1 MEKTRKTRKIRRKR
15 NERKSGIMRLLFTF
29 TISALIVISAFS
41 GCKSQ
46 PPPTP
51 AKSVKPQGQISTPVQ
66 PEVTQ
71 AQAQETEQAEGYVY
85 QPRDRRDPFVPLIAT
100 KKSQKKAALKVGT
113 LESYDI
119 SEFAL
124 LAIAQKSEKYFAL
137 LVTPDNRSF
146 TVHKGTVIGISK
158 GRVEEISKNK
168 VVIVEY
174 SKDYK
179 GDIHPKQITLELL
192 KER

>member
-1 MEKTRKTRKIRRKR
+1 
-15 NERKSGIMRLLFTF
+15 MRFL
-29 TISALIVISAFS
+29 TIFSILALIVISAFS
-41 GCKSQ
+41 GCKGQ
-46 PPPTP
+46 PPTP
-51 AKSVKPQGQISTPVQ
+51 PAKAVKPQGQTSPA
-66 PEVTQ
+66 VTQ
-71 AQAQETEQAEGYVY
+71 AQTVETAQAEGYVY

-100 KKSQKKAALKVGT
+100 TKKSQKRAAGKVST

-119 SEFAL
+119 SEFTLLAVAQKGEKSFAL
-124 LAIAQKSEKYFAL
+124 LA
-137 LVTPDNRSF
+137 TPDNRSF
-146 TVHKGTVIGISK
+146 TVHIGTAIGYNK

-179 GDIHPKQITLELL
+179 GDIHPKQITLELS

>member
-1 MEKTRKTRKIRRKR
+1 
-15 NERKSGIMRLLFTF
+15 MRLLTIF
-29 TISALIVISAFS
+29 TILALIVISVFS

-46 PPPTP
+46 PPPPP
-51 AKSVKPQGQISTPVQ
+51 AKAVIPQGQGPA
-66 PEVTQ
+66 VTQ
-71 AQAQETEQAEGYVY
+71 AQTVETAQAEGYVY
-85 QPRDRRDPFVPLIAT
+85 QPRDRKDPFVPLIAT
-100 KKSQKKAALKVGT
+100 TKKSQKRAAGKVST

-119 SEFAL
+119 SEFTLLAVAQKGDKSFAL
-124 LAIAQKSEKYFAL
+124 LA
-137 LVTPDNRSF
+137 TPDNRSF
-146 TVHKGTVIGISK
+146 TVHKGTAIGFNK

-179 GDIHPKQITLELL
+179 GDIHPKQITLELS

>member
-1 MEKTRKTRKIRRKR
+1 
-15 NERKSGIMRLLFTF
+15 MRLR
-29 TISALIVISAFS
+29 TIITILALIVISAFS

-46 PPPTP
+46 PPPPP
-51 AKSVKPQGQISTPVQ
+51 AKAVKPQEQASPAVQ
-66 PEVTQ
+66 PEATQ
-71 AQAQETEQAEGYVY
+71 AQAVETAQAEGYVY

-100 KKSQKKAALKVGT
+100 TKKSQRKGSAGRTGT

-124 LAIAQKSEKYFAL
+124 LAVAQKGDKSFAL
-137 LVTPDNRSF
+137 LATPDNRSF
-146 TVHKGTVIGISK
+146 TVHKGTVIGFNK
-158 GRVEEISKNK
+158 GMVEEISKNK

-179 GDIHPKQITLELL
+179 GDIHPKQITLELS

>member
-1 MEKTRKTRKIRRKR
+1 
-15 NERKSGIMRLLFTF
+15 MRLLTTF
-29 TISALIVISAFS
+29 TILALIVISAFS

-46 PPPTP
+46 PPAPP
-51 AKSVKPQGQISTPVQ
+51 AKAVKPQGQASPAVQ

-71 AQAQETEQAEGYVY
+71 AQAVETAQAEGYVY
-85 QPRDRRDPFVPLIAT
+85 QPRDRRDPFVPLLATT
-100 KKSQKKAALKVGT
+100 KKSQKRAAGKVST

-124 LAIAQKSEKYFAL
+124 KAVAQKGEKYFAL
-137 LVTPDNRSF
+137 LATPDNRSF
-146 TVHKGTVIGISK
+146 TVHKGTAIGFNK

-179 GDIHPKQITLELL
+179 GDIHPKQITLELS